1 MSIEQLRKG
10 GQGPVSESHR
20 RPWRPS
26 RPQIIAASVLGGVLV
41 LVGFFVALAAL
52 AGPVVPA
59 GTSVNG
65 VDIGGLNRDAAVQKV
80 RDEVAKPAAEPL
92 EFDNNGEVLIVKPR
106 QAGVWVNAVETV
118 DPLLQRSWNPLQ
130 RFFGIGGG
138 SEVDAVIVVEDDEL
152 DRQLGAFDRLVT
164 TQAADPSLSINGT
177 NVAYTPGQ
185 QGRTVDEDAARELII
200 ESITQPR
207 IRRELPVE
215 IQEPIVTVANAEAAN
230 TLAESAVS
238 GPVKIVVGD
247 VVAEIPARVIGDAL
261 DFTIDNGDY
270 VPSLDGAALFASVAD
285 VLKFAEEPRDARFK
299 VRKNGAL
306 RIVPSRA
313 GGGVE
318 DDELAARV
326 LTVLERDGAEGNERE
341 VIVPEGER
349 QPEFTTA
356 DAEALGITEKLSTFT
371 QKFDYAAYRVTN
383 IGQAAEYVNG
393 TILMPGEIFSMNDT
407 IKERTVENGYTE
419 GIIIGPGGVFEEA
432 LGGGVSA
439 ATTAVWTA
447 AFFAGMERVDTRAH
461 SIYISRYQPGLE
473 ATVAWGIFDMKFRN
487 DSPYPVLITT
497 EMTNSS
503 MTVDFWGTKVYDEIE
518 AEFGPRTSIRE
529 PETIWRKK
537 KDGCS
542 PQRGIPGFSINVDRV
557 FFQADEE
564 VKRET
569 IRTFYRAAPEVK
581 CGKKPEKD
589 KDKKNDDEQAEG
601 GDPPA
606 DAPAGDQDQGGQ
618 APAVEPDPLD
628 AIPAEEVAVG

>member
-152 DRQLGAFDRLVT
+152 DRQMGAFDRLVT

-306 RIVPSRA
+306 RIIPSRA

-542 PQRGIPGFSINVDRV
+542 PQRGIPGFSIKVDRV

-581 CGKKPEKD
+581 CGKKPKKD
-589 KDKKNDDEQAEG
+589 KDKKNDDEQVDNA
-601 GDPPA
+601 DPPA

-618 APAVEPDPLD
+618 APAVEPDPLEV
-628 AIPAEEVAVG
+628 IPAEEVAVG

>member
-1 MSIEQLRKG
+1 M
-10 GQGPVSESHR
+10 SESHR

-26 RPQIIAASVLGGVLV
+26 RPQIIAASVLGGVVV
-41 LVGFFVALAAL
+41 LAGFFVLLAAL

-80 RDEVAKPAAEPL
+80 RDEVARPAAEPL
-92 EFDNNGEVLIVKPR
+92 EFDNDGEVLIVKPR

-118 DPLLQRSWNPLQ
+118 EPLLQRSWNPLQ

-138 SEVDAVIVVEDDEL
+138 GEVDPVVVVENDEL
-152 DRQLGAFDRLVT
+152 DRQMGAFDRLVT
-164 TQAADPSLSINGT
+164 TTPADPSLSIEGT
-177 NVAYTPGQ
+177 SVDYTPGR
-185 QGRTVDEDAARELII
+185 QGRSVDESAARELII
-200 ESITQPR
+200 DSITEPR
-207 IRRELPVE
+207 IRRELPVDVE
-215 IQEPIVTVANAEAAN
+215 EPVVTVANAEAAN
-230 TLAESAVS
+230 QFAQTALS
-238 GPVKIVVGD
+238 GPVTVAIGG
-247 VVAEIPARVIGDAL
+247 VVAEIPAEVIGEAL
-261 DFTIDNGDY
+261 SFAQIDGDY
-270 VPSLDGAALFASVAD
+270 VPSLRGD
-285 VLKFAEEPRDARFK
+285 VLYESIADKLEAAKEPRDARFK
-299 VRKNGAL
+299 VRKNGTL

-313 GGGVE
+313 AGGIE
-318 DDELAARV
+318 DDQLAEKV
-326 LTVLERDGAEGNERE
+326 LTVLGNDGSEGNERE
-341 VIVPEGER
+341 VAVPEGER
-349 QPEFTTA
+349 QPAFTTA
-356 DAEALGITEKLSTFT
+356 DAEALGITEKLSSFT

-383 IGQAAEYVNG
+383 IGQAAEYVDG
-393 TILMPGEIFSMNDT
+393 TILMPGDIFSMNDT

-497 EMTNSS
+497 KMTNSS
-503 MTVDFWGTKVYDEIE
+503 MTVDFWGTRVYDEIE

-542 PQRGIPGFSINVDRV
+542 PQGGIPGFSINVDRV
-557 FFQADEE
+557 FYQADEE

-581 CGKKPEKD
+581 CGKKPKKD
-589 KDKKNDDEQAEG
+589 KEKKNDDEQAENG
-601 GDPPA
+601 
-606 DAPAGDQDQGGQ
+606 DAPPDAPTGDQDQGGQ